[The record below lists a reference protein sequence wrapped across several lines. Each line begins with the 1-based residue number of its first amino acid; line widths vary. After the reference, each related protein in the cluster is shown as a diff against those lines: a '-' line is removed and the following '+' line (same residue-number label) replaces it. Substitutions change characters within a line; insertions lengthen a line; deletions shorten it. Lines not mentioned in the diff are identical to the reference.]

1 MNRIILA
8 LLIIIVIVV
17 VGIGA
22 YGYSVFSGSSQNGT
36 LVIYAADSLA
46 TPINQTNTQF
56 NDKYPKVTIQ
66 PTYQGSSALVSQ
78 ITTLNKTPDIM
89 ISANAALI
97 NNKLIPNYSSYNIQ
111 YAANEL
117 VVAYTNKSK
126 NASQINSN
134 NWYQIL
140 STPGVKYAVSD
151 PNSDPAGQYSVMM
164 LQLANSYYNNSTIFS
179 SLISD
184 NSAIT
189 SVANNTTNG
198 TNYVINA
205 PTNENPHGDLTIG
218 ADAAALTPLVQT
230 DSIDYLITY
239 KSLAQSANLSYV
251 TLPSELSLTNASFQ
265 SDYNTIQLKQFS
277 DANNSSVVK
286 MAPIIYG
293 ITILNNAP
301 DKQIA
306 EEYVQLMLSSTGINI
321 TQSNYLIPI
330 TPAILTNVSTN
341 LPSSLQSYV
350 VNASATNLP

>member
-1 MNRIILA
+1 MNRIMIA
-8 LLIIIVIVV
+8 LLVIIVIVV
-17 VGIGA
+17 IGVGA
-22 YGYSVFSGSSQNGT
+22 YGYTAYSGYSQNGT
-36 LVIYAADSLA
+36 LTIYAADSLA
-46 TPINQTNTQF
+46 TPINQTNAKF
-56 NDKYPKVTIQ
+56 NSQYPNVVIQ
-66 PTYQGSSALVSQ
+66 PTYKGSSALISQ

-97 NNKLIPNYSSYNIQ
+97 DSKLIPNYSSYNIQ

-164 LQLANSYYNNSTIFS
+164 LQLANSYYNNSTIFNN
-179 SLISD
+179 LIAN

-198 TNYVINA
+198 TTYVINT

-218 ADAAALTPLVQT
+218 ADAAALTPLIQT

-251 TLPSELSLTNASFQ
+251 ALPAELSLSNASYQ
-265 SDYNTIQLKQFS
+265 SDYKTIQLKQFS
-277 DANNSSVVK
+277 DASNSSTVK

-301 DKQIA
+301 DKKIA
-306 EEYVQLMLSSTGINI
+306 EEYVQLMLGSSGVQI
-321 TQSNYLIPI
+321 TQNNYLIPI
-330 TPAILTNVSTN
+330 NPAILSNISTNV
-341 LPSSLQSYV
+341 PSNIQSLV
-350 VNASATNLP
+350 VNASATNIP

>member
-1 MNRIILA
+1 MKRTMIA
-8 LLIIIVIVV
+8 LLVIIAIIIV
-17 VGIGA
+17 GIGV
-22 YGYSVFSGSSQNGT
+22 YGYSAYSGSSQNGT

-46 TPINQTNTQF
+46 TPINQTNAQF
-56 NDKYPKVTIQ
+56 NSKYPHVNIQ
-66 PTYQGSSALVSQ
+66 PTYQGSSALISQ
-78 ITTLNKTPDIM
+78 ITQLNKTPDIM
-89 ISANAALI
+89 ISANAVLI
-97 NNKLIPNYSSYNIQ
+97 NTKLIPNYSSYNIQ

-126 NASQINSN
+126 NARQINSN

-140 STPGVKYAVSD
+140 SQPGVKYAVSD
-151 PNSDPAGQYSVMM
+151 PNSDPAGAYSVMM

-179 SLISD
+179 NLIAN

-189 SVANNTTNG
+189 SVANG
-198 TNYVINA
+198 TNFTINV
-205 PTNENPHGDLTIG
+205 PTNENPHGNLTIG

-239 KSLAQSANLSYV
+239 KSLAQSANLTYV
-251 TLPSELSLTNASFQ
+251 TLPEELALTNATYQ
-265 SDYNTIQLKQFS
+265 SNYNTIQLKQFS

>member
-1 MNRIILA
+1 MNRIMIA
-8 LLIIIVIVV
+8 LLVIIVIVV
-17 VGIGA
+17 VGVGV
-22 YGYSVFSGSSQNGT
+22 YGYTAYSGYSQNGT
-36 LVIYAADSLA
+36 LTIYAADSLA
-46 TPINQTNTQF
+46 TPLNQTNAQF
-56 NDKYPKVTIQ
+56 NSKYPKVTIQ
-66 PTYQGSSALVSQ
+66 STYQGSSALISQ

-97 NNKLIPNYSSYNIQ
+97 DSKLIPNYSSYNIQ
-111 YAANEL
+111 YATNEL

-140 STPGVKYAVSD
+140 STSGVKYAVSD

-179 SLISD
+179 TLISD

-198 TNYVINA
+198 TTYTINS

-251 TLPSELSLTNASFQ
+251 ALPTELALTNATYQ
-265 SDYNTIQLKQFS
+265 SDYNTIKLKQFS
-277 DANNSSVVK
+277 DASNSSTVK
-286 MAPIIYG
+286 MVPIIYG

-301 DKQIA
+301 EKQLA
-306 EEYVQLMLSSTGINI
+306 EEYVQLMLSTTGIQI
-321 TQSNYLIPI
+321 TKNNYLLPI
-330 TPAILTNVSTN
+330 TPAILSNASTN

-350 VNASATNLP
+350 VNGSATNIP